1 MDGEEDCRRKKGAQ
15 GSSHQSQSNV
25 SNSLSVSGE
34 EADWEGALS
43 TEKHGDL
50 GDMTFCMANY
60 VKEAMKMM
68 FMMRSH
74 HMLTDVI
81 LEVGTEL
88 FHAHK
93 VILAAASPYFKVSL
107 VLIWEIVLISVI
119 FSEFVHKRDLFLCD
133 QLGIK
138 QKVVNNTDHFSKISG
153 NVHRRIEGVRNDKGE
168 TPRGL
173 PNCNGSLDVLHVYW
187 TNKSY

>member
-1 MDGEEDCRRKKGAQ
+1 MDEEEDYQQRNGAQ
-15 GSSHQSQSNV
+15 SGFQSQKNV
-25 SNSLSVSGE
+25 LPSMSGE
-34 EADWEGALS
+34 EKNWEGMFN
-43 TEKHGDL
+43 TDKHGDL

-93 VILAAASPYFKVSL
+93 VILAAASPYFKASPIMHCII
-107 VLIWEIVLISVI
+107 LIL
-119 FSEFVHKRDLFLCD
+119 L
-133 QLGIK
+133 
-138 QKVVNNTDHFSKISG
+138 
-153 NVHRRIEGVRNDKGE
+153 
-168 TPRGL
+168 
-173 PNCNGSLDVLHVYW
+173 
-187 TNKSY
+187 

>member
-1 MDGEEDCRRKKGAQ
+1 MDGEKDCQRKKEARDDAPSPGA
-15 GSSHQSQSNV
+15 V
-25 SNSLSVSGE
+25 PFASGE
-34 EADWEGALS
+34 ETDWEGMLN
-43 TEKHGDL
+43 TERQRGDL

-60 VKEAMKMM
+60 LKETMKMM

-107 VLIWEIVLISVI
+107 TAMQIKYFAFSDTSQYKCRSIFVSEYQERMIFVLTCVIKCKVPSVACVTLEILLVA
-119 FSEFVHKRDLFLCD
+119 
-133 QLGIK
+133 
-138 QKVVNNTDHFSKISG
+138 
-153 NVHRRIEGVRNDKGE
+153 
-168 TPRGL
+168 
-173 PNCNGSLDVLHVYW
+173 
-187 TNKSY
+187 

>member
-1 MDGEEDCRRKKGAQ
+1 MDGEKDCRRKKGAQ
-15 GSSHQSQSNV
+15 GSSHKSQNNE
-25 SNSLSVSGE
+25 SNSLPASGE

-93 VILAAASPYFKVSL
+93 VILAAASPYFKVSSML
-107 VLIWEIVLISVI
+107 V
-119 FSEFVHKRDLFLCD
+119 
-133 QLGIK
+133 
-138 QKVVNNTDHFSKISG
+138 
-153 NVHRRIEGVRNDKGE
+153 
-168 TPRGL
+168 
-173 PNCNGSLDVLHVYW
+173 
-187 TNKSY
+187 

>member
-1 MDGEEDCRRKKGAQ
+1 MSLVYKDASLFFAALILMDGEKDCQRKKGAQ
-15 GSSHQSQSNV
+15 GSSHQSQNNA
-25 SNSLSVSGE
+25 SNSLPVSGE
-34 EADWEGALS
+34 EADWEGALT

-60 VKEAMKMM
+60 MKEAMKMM

-107 VLIWEIVLISVI
+107 VLPPCEKDYINVNL
-119 FSEFVHKRDLFLCD
+119 LC
-133 QLGIK
+133 
-138 QKVVNNTDHFSKISG
+138 S
-153 NVHRRIEGVRNDKGE
+153 
-168 TPRGL
+168 
-173 PNCNGSLDVLHVYW
+173 
-187 TNKSY
+187 

>member
-1 MDGEEDCRRKKGAQ
+1 MDGEKDCRRKKGAQ
-15 GSSHQSQSNV
+15 GSPQSQSNA
-25 SNSLSVSGE
+25 SNPPPVSGE
-34 EADWEGALS
+34 EADWEGTLN

-74 HMLTDVI
+74 HMLTDVV

-93 VILAAASPYFKVSL
+93 VILAAASPYFKVS
-107 VLIWEIVLISVI
+107 
-119 FSEFVHKRDLFLCD
+119 
-133 QLGIK
+133 
-138 QKVVNNTDHFSKISG
+138 
-153 NVHRRIEGVRNDKGE
+153 
-168 TPRGL
+168 
-173 PNCNGSLDVLHVYW
+173 PN
-187 TNKSY
+187 